1 MLEEDKAVT
10 MEDAEGVSGAE
21 VENNPDKIT
30 YPGGVA
36 ASVSSAAKLN
46 QDPESNPIVNE

>member
-21 VENNPDKIT
+21 VESNPDRII
-30 YPGGVA
+30 YPGGVS
-36 ASVSSAAKLN
+36 ASMTCAAKLN
-46 QDPESNPIVNE
+46 KDALSNPTVNH